1 MIVDNAIYVDGHRTA
16 EPVTLEETYEAVR
29 NRRGVA
35 WIGLYKPTEE
45 EFSSVSEEF
54 GLHGLAVE
62 DATDA
67 HQRPKLERYG
77 NTLFVVLKPARRYGG
92 RPRRWR
98 CPLSQPHYTPV
109 PVAPGAPDTSVL
121 LRASTR
127 PSRPRRWRTR
137 RPEGRKGRRSCRR
150 GDPRARPARYLQA
163 RAFSIAASRE
173 VTMK

>member
-16 EPVTLEETYEAVR
+16 EPVTLEEAYEAVR

-77 NTLFVVLKPARRYGG
+77 NTLFVVLKPARYLDEEERVEFGEVYLFVEKTSWLACATERHRTLAEYASNWRPTPSTCAVDQRRY
-92 RPRRWR
+92 
-98 CPLSQPHYTPV
+98 CTP
-109 PVAPGAPDTSVL
+109 
-121 LRASTR
+121 
-127 PSRPRRWRTR
+127 
-137 RPEGRKGRRSCRR
+137 
-150 GDPRARPARYLQA
+150 
-163 RAFSIAASRE
+163 
-173 VTMK
+173 